1 MFTDIYRTEEIDTG
15 EIAEALTQDVEIMS
29 PSVFKQYLADSMP
42 LVLNFCVKLIIAVIV
57 LLVGIQIIKL
67 IMRLAKKAFD
77 KSKLDEGLKQFLQ
90 NLLKLFLYFA
100 LIMVVLARFGITASS
115 VIAIVGSVGL
125 SVGLALQG
133 SLSNFAGGVLILLLK
148 PFKVGDYIIEDNHKN
163 EGTVTEIQLF
173 YTKLLTID
181 NKTVILPN
189 GALSNGSLTNVTM
202 QNERRLDLEFMI
214 SYDADLRKAKEV
226 IRRELEKEPSRLP
239 EQEIL
244 VYVSELSDS
253 SVVIGTR
260 MWVLGEEYWPAR
272 WRILENVKLAL
283 DEHHISIPYPQM
295 DVHVTKKNGKK

>member
-202 QNERRLDLEFMI
+202 QNERRLDLEFTI